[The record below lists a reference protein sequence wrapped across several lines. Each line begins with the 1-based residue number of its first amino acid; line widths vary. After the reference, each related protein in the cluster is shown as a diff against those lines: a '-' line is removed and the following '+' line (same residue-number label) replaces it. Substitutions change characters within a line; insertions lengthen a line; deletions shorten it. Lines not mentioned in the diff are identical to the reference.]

1 MHRPSRVNNPSHN
14 FRLLRPM
21 NNAQNPVSD
30 SFAARL
36 LETMRR
42 LNLNEARAADYFGV
56 PIFTLRKW
64 CKGQREPSAVAFR
77 LLDVLGMIEAL
88 APALHDSFLPPAE
101 QPTPRKRGR
110 QVVQN

>member
-1 MHRPSRVNNPSHN
+1 MHRPARANNPPHN
-14 FRLLRPM
+14 FRFFRLM
-21 NNAQNPVSD
+21 NNAQHPTPD

-36 LETMRR
+36 LETMHR

-56 PIFTLRKW
+56 PVFTLRKW

-88 APALHDSFLPPAE
+88 APALHESFLPPVE